1 MKALD
6 KKVEEYRKKQL
17 RLNDLKKKLIDAEI
31 SWITIV
37 EVLKLSQYEFQ
48 KLKVG
53 DLQEREKEVLELIKK
68 TPKHIL
74 ERDKGVKNFRKLM
87 VDRGS
92 SIKKFCEINKVDY
105 SRLSRTLRGINANRD
120 YEIEKQV
127 EKALGRKV
135 F

>member
-48 KLKVG
+48 KLKAG
-53 DLQEREKEVLELIKK
+53 DLQEREKEVLALIKK